1 MPTIFW
7 KNILKCL
14 PTITPSSHPLPSD
27 QLQEYRDPLSS
38 STTLISPTTS
48 IIIKNFNSPYDLSS
62 APTSKSPSTPS
73 TNSFSSSYSD
83 SDAES
88 NLDFATILA
97 SQRLF
102 FSSPGRSNSII
113 ESLPE
118 PQTVP
123 VSGGVAIKK
132 YSPDPYTDF
141 KHSMQEMIEARELRD
156 FAYCLRPRR
165 NPTHTG
171 NLTAFVGDIRVLDT
185 LDGCLIGW
193 EIRLISNGRCMAAGR
208 VRLFALVFAVV
219 LRVLNQHQHQQQGAD

>member
-156 FAYCLRPRR
+156 VRAKWDYLHELLSCYLKLNPKHTHKFIISAFADIVVCLLSSPSPESDTHREPDGLRR
-165 NPTHTG
+165 
-171 NLTAFVGDIRVLDT
+171 
-185 LDGCLIGW
+185 
-193 EIRLISNGRCMAAGR
+193 
-208 VRLFALVFAVV
+208 
-219 LRVLNQHQHQQQGAD
+219 